1 MKFDEAENRKKLHE
15 FLDIVLDGNGF
26 GKRSRRETGTLPT
39 LFFRYSGHVA
49 GLDVDLCVNGW
60 ESGVSPD
67 KQWYINIDEPISDEV
82 IDSIRTAINDAM
94 QDTTEADLLASDIAK
109 AEKDLKERQEN
120 ISQMK
125 RNLKK
130 MQRKG
135 KNDHSEI

>member
-15 FLDIVLDGNGF
+15 LLDIVLDGNGF
-26 GKRSRRETGTLPT
+26 GKRSRKETGTLPT

-49 GLDVDLCVNGW
+49 GLDVDLHVNGW
-60 ESGVSPD
+60 EPGASSD
-67 KQWYINIDEPISDEV
+67 KEWYINIDAPISDAV

-125 RNLKK
+125 RSLKK
-130 MQRKG
+130 MQRKE
-135 KNDHSEI
+135 HET

>member
-1 MKFDEAENRKKLHE
+1 MKFDEAENRKKLHQL
-15 FLDIVLDGNGF
+15 LDIVLDGNGF
-26 GKRSRRETGTLPT
+26 GKRSRGETGTLPT

-49 GLDVDLCVNGW
+49 IMYIDLHINGW
-60 ESGVSPD
+60 EPGTSAD
-67 KQWYINIDEPISDEV
+67 KQWYINIDAPISDVV

-120 ISQMK
+120 LSQMK

-130 MQRKG
+130 MQRKE
-135 KNDHSEI
+135 HET

>member
-1 MKFDEAENRKKLHE
+1 MKFDEAENRKKLHQL
-15 FLDIVLDGNGF
+15 LDIVLDGNGF
-26 GKRSRRETGTLPT
+26 GKRSREETGTLPT

-49 GLDVDLCVNGW
+49 ALDIDLNINGW
-60 ESGVSPD
+60 ESGVSAD
-67 KQWYINIDEPISDEV
+67 KQWYISIDAPISDMV
-82 IDSIRTAINDAM
+82 IADVKAAITDAM

-130 MQRKG
+130 MQRKEH
-135 KNDHSEI
+135 KT

>member
-1 MKFDEAENRKKLHE
+1 MKFGEAENRKQLHE
-15 FLDIVLDGNGF
+15 LLDIILDGNGF
-26 GKRSRRETGTLPT
+26 GKRCRGETGTLPT

-49 GLDVDLCVNGW
+49 SLDVDLFINGW
-60 ESGVSPD
+60 KHGASPD
-67 KQWYINIDEPISDEV
+67 KEWNIEIDAPISDVV
-82 IDSIRTAINDAM
+82 ISSIRTAINDAM

-130 MQRKG
+130 MQRKEH
-135 KNDHSEI
+135 KI